1 LHSFGRADFVCSF
14 KCKGDGNSG
23 VEKAS
28 KGLTKPLTLSLSRGV
43 EREDEEKR
51 I

>member
-28 KGLTKPLTLSLSRGV
+28 KGLTKPLALALSSKV
-43 EREDEEKR
+43 ERKEGR
-51 I
+51 